1 MKKIK
6 MFIAFLV
13 ISSLISFSL
22 YLFKKINFGDNV
34 KVEEIVLS
42 ETSYVFDEC

>member
-34 KVEEIVLS
+34 KVEELVVE
-42 ETSYVFDEC
+42 ETNYIF